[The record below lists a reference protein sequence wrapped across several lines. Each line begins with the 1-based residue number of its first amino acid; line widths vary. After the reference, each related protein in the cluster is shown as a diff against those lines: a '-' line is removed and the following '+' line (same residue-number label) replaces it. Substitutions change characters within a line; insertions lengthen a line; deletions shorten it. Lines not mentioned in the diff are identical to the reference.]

1 MYKKLYAL
9 DLVNKTLIYL
19 TIFFLL
25 TNCSFDKKKES
36 FDPNKKPILEKKSI
50 KVTELNS
57 DLKVKIKNKIE
68 RQEFV
73 NQFKNTKIYKFK
85 KIEQIENYQLNIQ
98 HLNDGGLI
106 FFDGK
111 GSIFRL
117 DDNLK
122 ELWKINFYNK
132 KEIKLNPKL
141 YFNINKNFLIVADS
155 ISKIFVVDIDNGNL
169 IWMKESNSPFNSNI
183 IVKDSNFFV
192 LDFKNNL
199 KCFEIRNGNEIWN
212 FQSEDTFI
220 KSQKKLSLILHDEIL
235 YFNNNIGDLTAIN
248 SNDGS
253 LIWQTPTQDS
263 TIYLNSFSLKIS
275 ELIFSKNNIYFSNN
289 YGEFFSIDSVSG
301 IINWTQSIKSVF
313 KPINLENIIITFT
326 EDGYMYII
334 EEVSGN
340 IIRITNIFKNLKNKN
355 KNKLK
360 INDFKFL
367 EGKIIASLNDSNL
380 LAIDIETGSA
390 SRMKI
395 KSVSKQSY
403 PSFKNQNLY
412 LLSNNN
418 IIKKYR

>member
-220 KSQKKLSLILHDEIL
+220 KSQKKLSLILHNEIL

-289 YGEFFSIDSVSG
+289 YGEFFSIDSLSG

-418 IIKKYR
+418 IIKTY

>member
-418 IIKKYR
+418 IIKTY

>member
-199 KCFEIRNGNEIWN
+199 KCFEIKNGNEIWN

-220 KSQKKLSLILHDEIL
+220 KSQKKLSLILHNEIL

-289 YGEFFSIDSVSG
+289 YGEFFSIDSLSG

-418 IIKKYR
+418 IIKTY

>member
-220 KSQKKLSLILHDEIL
+220 KSQKKLSLILHNEIL

-289 YGEFFSIDSVSG
+289 YGEFFSIDSLSG

-313 KPINLENIIITFT
+313 RELF
-326 EDGYMYII
+326 
-334 EEVSGN
+334 
-340 IIRITNIFKNLKNKN
+340 
-355 KNKLK
+355 
-360 INDFKFL
+360 
-367 EGKIIASLNDSNL
+367 
-380 LAIDIETGSA
+380 
-390 SRMKI
+390 
-395 KSVSKQSY
+395 
-403 PSFKNQNLY
+403 
-412 LLSNNN
+412 
-418 IIKKYR
+418 

>member
-25 TNCSFDKKKES
+25 TNCSFDKKKEV

-141 YFNINKNFLIVADS
+141 YFNINRNFLIVADS

-199 KCFEIRNGNEIWN
+199 KCFDIRNGNEIWN

-220 KSQKKLSLILHDEIL
+220 KSQKKLSLILHNEIL

-313 KPINLENIIITFT
+313 KPINLENIVITFT

-340 IIRITNIFKNLKNKN
+340 IIRITNIFKNFKN

-360 INDFKFL
+360 INDFKFS

-380 LAIDIETGSA
+380 LAIDIETGST

-418 IIKKYR
+418 IIKTY

>member
-1 MYKKLYAL
+1 M
-9 DLVNKTLIYL
+9 
-19 TIFFLL
+19 
-25 TNCSFDKKKES
+25 
-36 FDPNKKPILEKKSI
+36 
-50 KVTELNS
+50 
-57 DLKVKIKNKIE
+57 
-68 RQEFV
+68 
-73 NQFKNTKIYKFK
+73 
-85 KIEQIENYQLNIQ
+85 
-98 HLNDGGLI
+98 NDGGLI

-220 KSQKKLSLILHDEIL
+220 KSQKKLSLILHNEIL

-263 TIYLNSFSLKIS
+263 TIYSNSFSLKTS

-289 YGEFFSIDSVSG
+289 FGEFFSIDSVSG

-313 KPINLENIIITFT
+313 KPINLENIVITFT

-355 KNKLK
+355 KLK
-360 INDFKFL
+360 INDFKFS
-367 EGKIIASLNDSNL
+367 EGKIVASLNDSNL
-380 LAIDIETGSA
+380 LAIDIETGSV

-418 IIKKYR
+418 IIKTY

>member
-1 MYKKLYAL
+1 MYKKLYTL

-68 RQEFV
+68 RQDFV

-220 KSQKKLSLILHDEIL
+220 KSQKKLSLILHNEIL

-263 TIYLNSFSLKIS
+263 TIYLNSFSLKSS

-289 YGEFFSIDSVSG
+289 YGEFFSIDSLSG

-418 IIKKYR
+418 IIKTY